1 MATRVKSEFM
11 LIDFG
16 AAQLPE
22 RKRVDDA
29 GMDVYAPY
37 TFTVEPQEM
46 VDVKLGFGTVLP
58 FGYKAAIKPRGSFG
72 KEGLLPIDNPIDSGY
87 RGELHAVVWNLSK
100 RPITVLEGQRF
111 CQLEIL
117 PCVCCDM
124 PVIKPEEAPAS
135 DRGTG
140 CYGSTGG
147 ANVSEGNR

>member
-16 AAQLPE
+16 AEQMPV
-22 RKRVDDA
+22 RKHHDDA

>member
-22 RKRVDDA
+22 RKHVDDA
-29 GMDVYAPY
+29 GMDIYAPY